1 MAQATIASADSVE
14 GVFSA
19 LEAFINED
27 LVKLVKGVFSFV
39 VKGEPEPFWVDLKN
53 GAGACGKGNP
63 PKENPDVTLTMDKE
77 TFMKMFSGTL
87 NPTNAFMAG
96 KLSLKGDLPVAMKL
110 NRLMSQMR
118 SKL

>member
-1 MAQATIASADSVE
+1 
-14 GVFSA
+14 
-19 LEAFINED
+19 
-27 LVKLVKGVFSFV
+27 
-39 VKGEPEPFWVDLKN
+39 
-53 GAGACGKGNP
+53 
-63 PKENPDVTLTMDKE
+63 MDKE

-118 SKL
+118 SKLWSYLELSISARRVLSLRKMTHAIKTTAILSNLEIHELKPWPKLSSEL

>member
-1 MAQATIASADSVE
+1 M
-14 GVFSA
+14 
-19 LEAFINED
+19 
-27 LVKLVKGVFSFV
+27 
-39 VKGEPEPFWVDLKN
+39 DLKN
-53 GAGACGKGNP
+53 GAGACGKGKP